1 MLPEK
6 ENNINLLIEQL
17 GLSWHN
23 PDLLLQALTHSS
35 YSSEN
40 RQQEIKN
47 NERLEFLGD
56 AVLELLVSEILFA
69 SQPRLT
75 EGELTKMRARV
86 VCEPTL
92 ARIAREIGLGG
103 CLRMSRGEVRSGGR
117 DRPSMLADS
126 FEALLGA
133 VYLDQG
139 LDAARSVVQ
148 KYLDPV
154 FRDVVQGRLERDYK
168 TDLQEIL
175 QQRSPDTVSYKI
187 VHEEG
192 PDHHKRFTAAVFN
205 RGREM
210 GRGSGY
216 SKKEAE
222 QKAAREALE
231 KLELRRGT

>member
-1 MLPEK
+1 MSPDYEQS
-6 ENNINLLIEQL
+6 INHLIDEL
-17 GLSWHN
+17 GLAWN
-23 PDLLLQALTHSS
+23 NTDLLVQAMTHSS
-35 YSSEN
+35 CSCDH
-40 RQQEIKN
+40 RQPVDTS

-56 AVLELLVSEILFA
+56 AVLELLVSEYLYTSHPGF
-69 SQPRLT
+69 S
-75 EGELTKMRARV
+75 EGELTKLRARV

-117 DRPSMLADS
+117 ERPSMLADA

-139 LDAARSVVQ
+139 LVPARWLVL
-148 KYLDPV
+148 KYFSPIFHEV
-154 FRDVVQGRLERDYK
+154 IEGRMVRDYK

-175 QQRSPDTVSYKI
+175 QQRAPDAVVYRI
-187 VHEEG
+187 LREEG
-192 PDHHKRFTAAVFN
+192 PDHQKWFTAAVYY

-210 GRGSGY
+210 GRGSGH

-222 QKAAREALE
+222 QKAARVALATIE
-231 KLELRRGT
+231 S